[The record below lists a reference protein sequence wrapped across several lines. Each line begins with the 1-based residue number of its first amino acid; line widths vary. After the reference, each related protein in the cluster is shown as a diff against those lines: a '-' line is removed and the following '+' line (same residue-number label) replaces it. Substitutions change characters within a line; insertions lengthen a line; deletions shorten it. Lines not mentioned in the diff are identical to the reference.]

1 MVLRRTV
8 KKKKK
13 KVVVGEQLGLLVRQG
28 IFNLCCSGSWAG
40 DLSVTALLVDPL
52 LEDLHIPSVPSEL
65 LP

>member
-1 MVLRRTV
+1 MVLRRTGGSE
-8 KKKKK
+8 KNRYK
-13 KVVVGEQLGLLVRQG
+13 KVVVREQLGLLV

-52 LEDLHIPSVPSEL
+52 LEDLHVPSVPSEL